1 MTSRLRKKR
10 IRPAERMLAEFCRL
24 YLTRPRGGEDEA
36 DLEELARSMVSL
48 SLSLL
53 LREWTQVGPG
63 RLRPYWVKDLRIQEM
78 SEQPHDLRVTGVVE
92 WSRASGGNEL
102 VEEES
107 FGLVCAVPDRYRGDP
122 HVRPVVL
129 LARGDSSDA

>member
-10 IRPAERMLAEFCRL
+10 LRPAERMLAEFCRL
-24 YLTRPRGGEDEA
+24 YLTRPRDGDDAAE
-36 DLEELARSMVSL
+36 LEELARSMVSL
-48 SLSLL
+48 SLSIL

-63 RLRPYWVKDLRIQEM
+63 RLRPWWVKELRIVEIT
-78 SEQPHDLRVTGVVE
+78 EQPHDLRVTGTVE
-92 WSRASGGNEL
+92 WSRMSDGKER
-102 VEEES
+102 VEEEA

-129 LARGDSSDA
+129 LARGDTGPI